1 MVEPNKPYGITL
13 TFKEGRQWQ
22 FANHSTLAYD
32 MPAGM
37 YIPDDQ
43 TKQLEIVVTSGGI
56 TYEADATLNITTDG
70 KLTIKFDESDPE
82 FPRLANANN
91 VSLRAQFN
99 ACFDGSETTIRFSDT
114 RMPSR
119 RRTEHLMKLPELIII
134 QLRSKLQEIPKT

>member
-1 MVEPNKPYGITL
+1 
-13 TFKEGRQWQ
+13 
-22 FANHSTLAYD
+22 
-32 MPAGM
+32 M

-99 ACFDGSETTIRFSDT
+99 AYLFVRSLMHVLTD
-114 RMPSR
+114 R
-119 RRTEHLMKLPELIII
+119 R
-134 QLRSKLQEIPKT
+134 LRSGSAIP